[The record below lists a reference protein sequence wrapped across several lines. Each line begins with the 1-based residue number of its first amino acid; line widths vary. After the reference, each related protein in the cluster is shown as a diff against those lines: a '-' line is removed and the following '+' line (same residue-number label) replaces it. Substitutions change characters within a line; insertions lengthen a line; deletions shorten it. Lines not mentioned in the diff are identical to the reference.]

1 MEGGDSLAFLEETD
15 KENCGLANEK
25 KINLKIIIEEIKKED
40 IKNEIE
46 INITE
51 DSDEEA
57 IHKFL

>member
-1 MEGGDSLAFLEETD
+1 
-15 KENCGLANEK
+15 
-25 KINLKIIIEEIKKED
+25 LKIIIEEIKKED